1 MMNNKI
7 KPNQKHIR
15 HTVYYKTQ
23 EEKEMVEKYA
33 QESDMTASKV
43 IYRLLKEA
51 GIIKKIPS

>member
-1 MMNNKI
+1 MTQNTNKP
-7 KPNQKHIR
+7 KQKHIR

-51 GIIKKIPS
+51 GIIKKMPS